1 MGTKDKLE
9 FTGMTVNGAKL
20 KGSIVQLPARIDYDA
35 LMRPDSQSL
44 PHIHK
49 REQQLKSFI
58 TEYLFDFDSTAA
70 AQRIGIEERYAQ
82 NMGRKLLRHIDQ
94 EALLTYRRTTAR
106 IILEEGALGAAIKL
120 VDAINDPDAS
130 LKEQMTA
137 AVQVLEKSG
146 VSAKQQVQNGTTIN
160 AQELAV
166 NVWQQVNND
175 NSDKG
180 SSRGANIL
188 DNGV

>member
-1 MGTKDKLE
+1 MGK
-9 FTGMTVNGAKL
+9 
-20 KGSIVQLPARIDYDA
+20 
-35 LMRPDSQSL
+35 
-44 PHIHK
+44 
-49 REQQLKSFI
+49 
-58 TEYLFDFDSTAA
+58 
-70 AQRIGIEERYAQ
+70 
-82 NMGRKLLRHIDQ
+82 KLLRHIDQ
-94 EALLTYRRTTAR
+94 EALLAYRRTTAR

-120 VDAINDPDAS
+120 VGVIDDPDAS

-137 AVQVLEKSG
+137 AIQVLEKSG
-146 VSAKQQVQNGTTIN
+146 VVIKKEQGGTTIN

>member
-1 MGTKDKLE
+1 MEDKAE
-9 FTGMTVNGAKL
+9 FTDVTVNGAVL
-20 KGSIVQLPARIDYDA
+20 KGSLVQLPARIDYEA
-35 LMRPDSQSL
+35 LMRPDSETL

>member
-20 KGSIVQLPARIDYDA
+20 KGSIVHLPARIAYDA
-35 LMRPDSQSL
+35 LMRPDYQSL

-70 AQRIGIEERYAQ
+70 AQRIGIEEGYAQ
-82 NMGRKLLRHIDQ
+82 NMGKKLLRHIDQ
-94 EALLTYRRTTAR
+94 EALLAYRRTTAR

-120 VDAINDPDAS
+120 VGVIDDPDAS

-137 AVQVLEKSG
+137 AIQVLEKSG
-146 VSAKQQVQNGTTIN
+146 VVIKKEQGGTTIN